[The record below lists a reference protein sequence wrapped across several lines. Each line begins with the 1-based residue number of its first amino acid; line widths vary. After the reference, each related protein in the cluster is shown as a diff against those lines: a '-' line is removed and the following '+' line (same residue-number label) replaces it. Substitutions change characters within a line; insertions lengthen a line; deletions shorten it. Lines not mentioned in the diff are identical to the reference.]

1 MILIE
6 KKPYLLTR
14 SWLDHDFE
22 YLIFENFQKKAVK
35 SPSAK
40 KPRESRRISAKPRR
54 KNPMKARRTLGEKN
68 PWKLGE
74 LSAKKPRESSA
85 NSRRKNP
92 VKARRTLGEKPRESS
107 ANSRR
112 KKPRKSSAKSRR
124 KCSPREISRV
134 SGRKGGEA
142 NGFSSSGG
150 ESERVRLGSP
160 PFRSRRNSGGEFTS
174 LI

>member
-54 KNPMKARRTLGEKN
+54 KNPMKARRTLGEKT

-74 LSAKKPRESSA
+74 LSAK
-85 NSRRKNP
+85 
-92 VKARRTLGEKPRESS
+92 KPRESS

-160 PFRSRRNSGGEFTS
+160 PFRSRRNLGGEFTS
-174 LI
+174 LV

>member
-1 MILIE
+1 MVYKNLKICAGASLVFPRCYREMILIE

-40 KPRESRRISAKPRR
+40 KPRESRRISA
-54 KNPMKARRTLGEKN
+54 
-68 PWKLGE
+68 
-74 LSAKKPRESSA
+74 
-85 NSRRKNP
+85 NSRRK
-92 VKARRTLGEKPRESS
+92 KPRESS

-174 LI
+174 LVYRITGLLTLAHRL